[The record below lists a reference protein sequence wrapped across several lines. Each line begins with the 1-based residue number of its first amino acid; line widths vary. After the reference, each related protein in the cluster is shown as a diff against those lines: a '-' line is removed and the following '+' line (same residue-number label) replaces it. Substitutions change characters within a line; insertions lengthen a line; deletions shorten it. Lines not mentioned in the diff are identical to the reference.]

1 MYVGHTMSAALDY
14 PLLDH
19 IAMYVVTEYRYDNP
33 IKLCFEMKSTT
44 YKFGQFT
51 SISGHFFANNMN
63 IFHKI

>member
-33 IKLCFEMKSTT
+33 LLLMPVGVQMVLFLRRAQNLKKSST
-44 YKFGQFT
+44 
-51 SISGHFFANNMN
+51 
-63 IFHKI
+63 